1 MVEPLS
7 KDESKEAVK
16 EALHEW
22 LDEKYAQVGRWTLHG
37 FLAMI
42 IAAGCYFV
50 LAANGWH
57 K

>member
-7 KDESKEAVK
+7 KNESKEAVK

-22 LDEKYAQVGRWTLHG
+22 LDEKFALFGKWSLNG
-37 FLAMI
+37 ILA
-42 IAAGCYFV
+42 AVLVAVAYFV